1 MIVSI
6 DIAIGCVD
14 TCHSDATCQ
23 SISGIYTCV
32 CNSGFTGNG
41 TFCEGK
47 SVIWSLLDTLT
58 NI

>member
-6 DIAIGCVD
+6 DIAVGCVD

-23 SISGIYTCV
+23 SINDTYTCV

-41 TFCEGK
+41 TICNGK
-47 SVIWSLLDTLT
+47 
-58 NI
+58 